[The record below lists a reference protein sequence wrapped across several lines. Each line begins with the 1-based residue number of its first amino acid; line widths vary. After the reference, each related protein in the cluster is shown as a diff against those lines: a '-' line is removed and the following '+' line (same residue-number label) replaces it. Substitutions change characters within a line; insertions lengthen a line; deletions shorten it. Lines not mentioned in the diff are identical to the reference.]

1 MIKDWNNIP
10 PHTKIRVVFY
20 GRVSTENPEQKYA
33 LGNQQEWYSQLL
45 EQHKADW
52 VLARPMDTYI
62 DDGVTGTRVEIR
74 EKFLSMIEDARTDV
88 FDMIVTREV
97 SRFSRNTE
105 QALKYVRILKEAG
118 VAVYFVHENIHTM
131 REDSAFRFTMMASIA
146 QEESQKL
153 GARVKYGQDA
163 VRKNEKEYVLYGNGN
178 VLGYDRIRR
187 RSDIDKRNALRDKSV
202 PTFAV
207 NEEQA
212 ETVRMIYDLY
222 LQGYGLKR
230 IKAEL
235 ESRGRLTAS
244 GKVHWHE
251 ATITRILE
259 NPMYIGK
266 QYQNKQNVKGF
277 ASSKRTNNPRSEYV
291 LLEGDFEPILSE
303 EVYYAVQKLKETK
316 EKFGGHKDTAP
327 EEREE
332 RLKWQSKLECACG
345 SMFKRFRWHSAT
357 ETTGESIGYEC
368 RHRAL
373 NGSEDY
379 RIRHN
384 IDVTGACSLKS
395 VPEWHLELMGLLVLH
410 AICKERRDSIMEGFE
425 LIEQHY
431 TVEQDY
437 SQTSI
442 GSLKN
447 KIANLKKKI
456 DRAFDLYTDGDM
468 TREEYKERR
477 GKLDD
482 ELADLQGELQ
492 AEEERKAYYER
503 GQKDIRYDDL
513 FRILEA
519 MGQMFDFRGE
529 KVDPALVSNFVD
541 RIVMKDNHTFVWMI
555 SLEGDAENFPKEEYQ
570 YKPNTPIE
578 ERRKLTEKM
587 LEEEYRKL
595 FDMRIN
601 YDTARGYRKEFGKYL
616 RENQWDDIDVVV
628 YGR

>member
-1 MIKDWNNIP
+1 
-10 PHTKIRVVFY
+10 
-20 GRVSTENPEQKYA
+20 
-33 LGNQQEWYSQLL
+33 
-45 EQHKADW
+45 
-52 VLARPMDTYI
+52 
-62 DDGVTGTRVEIR
+62 
-74 EKFLSMIEDARTDV
+74 
-88 FDMIVTREV
+88 
-97 SRFSRNTE
+97 
-105 QALKYVRILKEAG
+105 
-118 VAVYFVHENIHTM
+118 
-131 REDSAFRFTMMASIA
+131 
-146 QEESQKL
+146 
-153 GARVKYGQDA
+153 
-163 VRKNEKEYVLYGNGN
+163 
-178 VLGYDRIRR
+178 
-187 RSDIDKRNALRDKSV
+187 
-202 PTFAV
+202 
-207 NEEQA
+207 
-212 ETVRMIYDLY
+212 
-222 LQGYGLKR
+222 
-230 IKAEL
+230 
-235 ESRGRLTAS
+235 
-244 GKVHWHE
+244 
-251 ATITRILE
+251 
-259 NPMYIGK
+259 
-266 QYQNKQNVKGF
+266 
-277 ASSKRTNNPRSEYV
+277 
-291 LLEGDFEPILSE
+291 
-303 EVYYAVQKLKETK
+303 
-316 EKFGGHKDTAP
+316 
-327 EEREE
+327 
-332 RLKWQSKLECACG
+332 
-345 SMFKRFRWHSAT
+345 
-357 ETTGESIGYEC
+357 
-368 RHRAL
+368 
-373 NGSEDY
+373 
-379 RIRHN
+379 
-384 IDVTGACSLKS
+384 
-395 VPEWHLELMGLLVLH
+395 MGLLVLH

-482 ELADLQGELQ
+482 ELADLQEELQ

-519 MGQMFDFRGE
+519 MGHMFDFRGE

-555 SLEGDAENFPKEEYQ
+555 SLEGDAENFPKEKYQ
-570 YKPNTPIE
+570 YKTNTPIE